1 MTERVAPVTSP
12 GLGLSLDDW
21 LEEEGM
27 LEEVEASAL
36 AAVAAYRAERA
47 APKPGVGRPV
57 GRRSKAAKQP

>member
-1 MTERVAPVTSP
+1 MTLRVDPVISP

-21 LEEEGM
+21 LEEEGI
-27 LEEVEASAL
+27 LEEVDAAAM